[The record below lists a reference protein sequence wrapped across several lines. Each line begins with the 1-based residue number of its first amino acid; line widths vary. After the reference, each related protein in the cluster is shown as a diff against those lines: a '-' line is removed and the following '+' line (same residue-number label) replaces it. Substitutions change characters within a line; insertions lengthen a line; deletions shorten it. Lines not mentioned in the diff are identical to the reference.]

1 MSLTLNMNNNNMKS
15 FKKSLLSVW
24 KHEHEMKYKEVM
36 RNLIMYDAEEF
47 MEEYS
52 SIMSQY
58 GGHDFEQDL
67 YWSLYSIHSTEQNV
81 GMKLISTQQRND
93 MLLKLLKYFKTNNE
107 IYLEDFLPNQKQE
120 NIWYRECEDYKY
132 EHKGF
137 P

>member
-1 MSLTLNMNNNNMKS
+1 MNQQKT
-15 FKKSLLSVW
+15 W
-24 KHEHEMKYKEVM
+24 KIQHEMKWKEVM

-52 SIMSQY
+52 SIMSQCA
-58 GGHDFEQDL
+58 GHDFEQNL
-67 YWSLYSIHSTEQNV
+67 YWSLYSIKSTEQNV

-107 IYLEDFLPNQKQE
+107 IYLEDFLPDQKQE
-120 NIWYRECEDYKY
+120 NIWYREREDYKY

-137 P
+137 PI

>member
-1 MSLTLNMNNNNMKS
+1 MQ
-15 FKKSLLSVW
+15 
-24 KHEHEMKYKEVM
+24 HEMKWKEVM

-81 GMKLISTQQRND
+81 GMKLISTQQRKV
-93 MLLKLLKYFKTNNE
+93 MLLKLLKYFKTNN
-107 IYLEDFLPNQKQE
+107 
-120 NIWYRECEDYKY
+120 
-132 EHKGF
+132 
-137 P
+137 